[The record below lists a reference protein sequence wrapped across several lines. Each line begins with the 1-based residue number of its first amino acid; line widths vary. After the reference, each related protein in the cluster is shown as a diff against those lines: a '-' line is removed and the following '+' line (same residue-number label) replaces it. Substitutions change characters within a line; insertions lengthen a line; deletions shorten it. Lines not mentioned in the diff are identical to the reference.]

1 MSRKIIIAAR
11 TGCGKDTLAKLIG
24 KRQLISSTDR
34 PRRTPDEATHVFLTT
49 EEANKMTDRV
59 AETVINGYQYFAT
72 REQFDE
78 CEIYVI
84 DPNGLDDLCKRAPD
98 VPLCV
103 VYIDVPTK
111 IRRQRAIERAA
122 DPEEAASIFNKRN
135 ASEDDQFTEFERLI
149 RAEDKSEFLKAYP
162 TTEVIITVD
171 NATSDMD
178 MLHKKAELINMFNDQ
193 MDMGSGFGPH
203 VYNI

>member
-1 MSRKIIIAAR
+1 MSRKIVVVAR
-11 TGCGKDTLAKLIG
+11 TGCGKDTLAKLLGG
-24 KRQLISSTDR
+24 KQLISTTDR
-34 PRRTPDEATHVFLTT
+34 PRRFPGEATHVFVTT
-49 EEANKMTDRV
+49 EEANKMTERV
-59 AETVINGYQYFAT
+59 AETIINGYQYFAT

-78 CEIYVI
+78 CDIYVI

-122 DPEEAASIFNKRN
+122 DPDEAAAIFNKRN
-135 ASEDDQFTEFERLI
+135 ASEDGQFTEFERLI
-149 RAEDKSEFLKAYP
+149 KAEDKSEFLNAYP
-162 TTEVIITVD
+162 TAEVIVTID
-171 NATSDMD
+171 NSKSDMD
-178 MLHKKAELINMFNDQ
+178 VLQKKAELVNMFNDQ
-193 MDMGSGFGPH
+193 LDLGEDFGLH